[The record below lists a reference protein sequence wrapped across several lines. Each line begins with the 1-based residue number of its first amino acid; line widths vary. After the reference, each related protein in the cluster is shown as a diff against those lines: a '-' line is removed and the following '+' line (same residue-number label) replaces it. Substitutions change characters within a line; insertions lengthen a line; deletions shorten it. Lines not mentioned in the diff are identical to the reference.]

1 MFMANNTGNK
11 QKNLLA
17 CGRRGYKVAKTPSEL
32 LVYATGL
39 VYSRAEK
46 IINKFLISCGTTS
59 AQFNVL
65 VSLFHCQNARGLS
78 QIEISRKMLVSQG
91 NITRLL
97 DNLHKN
103 KYITRKED
111 SFDRRHKLINIT
123 PKGRALCAAVMPR
136 YARLVKSLTSCLDD
150 KTKKSTGLSLLYWLK
165 ELEGYAYESSK

>member
-1 MFMANNTGNK
+1 MFMANK
-11 QKNLLA
+11 EIKFSV
-17 CGRRGYKVAKTPSEL
+17 CGRCGPKGAKTPSEL

-46 IINKFLISCGTTS
+46 VINKFLVSCGTTS

-65 VSLFHCQNARGLS
+65 VSLLHCQNVRGLS

-136 YARLVKSLTSCLDD
+136 YAKLVKSLTSCLDD

-165 ELEGYAYESSK
+165 ELEGYDYESSK